1 MRLEVSVK
9 KTLRRIAL
17 VDTISTNF
25 FVYLDIVQLGAERIP
40 SCRELTL
47 TSE

>member
-1 MRLEVSVK
+1 MRLEVSMK

-25 FVYLDIVQLGAERIP
+25 FMYLDIYASR
-40 SCRELTL
+40 
-47 TSE
+47 